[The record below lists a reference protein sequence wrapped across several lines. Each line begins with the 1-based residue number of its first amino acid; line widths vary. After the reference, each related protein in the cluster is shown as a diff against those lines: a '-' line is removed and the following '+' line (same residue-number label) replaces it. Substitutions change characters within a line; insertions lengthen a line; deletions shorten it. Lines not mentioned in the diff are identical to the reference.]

1 MAVPVQAIRWLPPVL
16 YHKTRVYDR
25 GCQFFVPHR
34 HCCTEQLMM
43 MKAMTVVYLWVLL
56 LVILVLLGVYGYL
69 MTIGDTPASTP
80 LSLFPLQ
87 HPRNSCH
94 CHFLSTRDGR
104 IVALASLPG
113 SGNTWVRGLL
123 EMATRVCTGST
134 NCDRF
139 LKVGGFCGEGVM
151 SGRVLVVKT
160 HVSSLRWKGE
170 YYKTVAANHPLFDAA
185 IFLIRSPFGA
195 AVADYNRIMSLNFS
209 RHQTGSRHVKY
220 LGNPQ
225 FFGGSL

>member
-1 MAVPVQAIRWLPPVL
+1 MVIN
-16 YHKTRVYDR
+16 
-25 GCQFFVPHR
+25 FFVPYI
-34 HCCTEQLMM
+34 HCCTEQLVT
-43 MKAMTVVYLWVLL
+43 MKARKVVYLWVLL

-69 MTIGDTPASTP
+69 MTIGDTRASTP

-94 CHFLSTRDGR
+94 CHFLSTREGR
-104 IVALASLPG
+104 IVALNSLPG

-123 EMATRVCTGST
+123 EMATRVCTGSVG
-134 NCDRF
+134 CDKW

-195 AVADYNRIMSLNFS
+195 AVADYNRKMSLHFG

-220 LGNPQ
+220 LDKPQ
-225 FFGGSL
+225 FFGGSIL